1 MIQKML
7 EVSTAHITYETAKW
21 LDGQVEATKE
31 NNIDL
36 IVYEK
41 GEYGAFIPLYP
52 EMFADKV
59 LPESL
64 VFIIGYAMG
73 KGCSWI
79 MLDRDVEI
87 IDDLPTYNW

>member
-21 LDGQVEATKE
+21 LDGQVEATKD
-31 NNIDL
+31 NKMDL

-52 EMFADKV
+52 EMLIGKL

-64 VFIIGYAMG
+64 VLIIGYAMG
-73 KGCSWI
+73 KECSWI
-79 MLDRDVEI
+79 MLDRDIEI
-87 IDDLPTYNW
+87 IDDLPTHNW